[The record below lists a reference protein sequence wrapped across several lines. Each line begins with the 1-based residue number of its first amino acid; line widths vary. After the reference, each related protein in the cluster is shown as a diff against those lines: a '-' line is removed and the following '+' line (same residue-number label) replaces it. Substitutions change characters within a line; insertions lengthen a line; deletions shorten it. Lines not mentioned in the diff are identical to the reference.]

1 MANTL
6 NHWPAHA
13 RWVGAICVHLRHLR
27 FQLLPFVF
35 FVAGLFRVGYM
46 GTRVGWARRSKS
58 W

>member
-6 NHWPAHA
+6 NHRPAHV
-13 RWVGAICVHLRHLR
+13 RWVGAICVHLR
-27 FQLLPFVF
+27 FQLFPFVF